1 MVRPVFRDQRQLP
14 FPRIAGSG
22 PDLNGSRDPSGKD
35 RQHAI
40 EWHHEPAVVRQT
52 GRLISMAVFIRLIV
66 LVPGVPRIRPTSL
79 MNENARRA
87 SH

>member
-52 GRLISMAVFIRLIV
+52 GMLISMAVFIRLIV
-66 LVPGVPRIRPTSL
+66 LVPGVPRIRTTSL